1 MKDPRPWW
9 HRGGAVGVVTTTLAA
24 LALAAAPVG
33 AEPSS
38 PPPPPPA
45 ESQDGPPTEGEAAI
59 PCTPLHV
66 IGFQGTGQSGDN
78 ANPTVDSGFLGDT
91 VTKPLLGEATR
102 GSVSRQFVPY
112 AADFGFSNA
121 TYVESMTGGVTTG
134 IKVIT
139 DYLSRCPSSKLA
151 LVGFSQGAQI
161 ADELARMIGNR
172 ETNAPAKADQV
183 AAVSLFSSPIRPNQA
198 EIFPTGA
205 GTSAA
210 KYPST
215 TSTTTATSTAVSQR
229 LSPST
234 PPGVDANALSGLQL
248 GAVTAAPGGGLSTP
262 LSKSN
267 GYGAL
272 SGRVASWCNAG
283 DLACSTPADAP
294 LARVVA
300 NIGGQSHFSAQDP
313 LRTVADIATA
323 LGGSVL
329 RTGASALANDIKFDN
344 GKFTIATPNKTL
356 LGRLAENTD
365 PRSTADNDIIRN
377 VIKVGVMGF
386 QAAVSV
392 AQDVLTPANIASIA
406 AVGLV
411 DPLSALLTFG
421 SKLGSAVLELFPPAT
436 ISSGVRY
443 IFNEITKDVTDN
455 AGLVQMAT
463 DLRYWD
469 SARQHTS
476 YDSAQVGAEGQS
488 PAKFTVEWFTKLAT
502 ALEKK
507 AATSTA
513 KATTPRPAGPTT
525 SKPASPTTVT
535 TTR

>member
-1 MKDPRPWW
+1 MKNPQPLWR
-9 HRGGAVGVVTTTLAA
+9 RGGVVCAVAALSAA
-24 LALAAAPVG
+24 LALG
-33 AEPSS
+33 AVPATAQ
-38 PPPPPPA
+38 PPAPPPPA
-45 ESQDGPPTEGEAAI
+45 EAHDGRPPQGEAAI

-91 VTKPLLGEATR
+91 VTKPLLGESVR

-112 AADFGFSNA
+112 SADFGFSTA
-121 TYVESMTGGVTTG
+121 TYIQSMTSGVTTG

-139 DYLSRCPSSKLA
+139 DYLGRCPDSKLA
-151 LVGFSQGAQI
+151 IVGYSQGAQI
-161 ADELARMIGNR
+161 ADEIARMIGGR
-172 ETNAPAKADQV
+172 EPNAPAKADQV
-183 AAVSLFSSPIRPNQA
+183 AAVSLFSSPIRPNKA

-205 GTSAA
+205 GSSAA
-210 KYPST
+210 KYPSSSTT
-215 TSTTTATSTAVSQR
+215 TSTPGTVVSQR
-229 LSPST
+229 LSPSA
-234 PPGVDANALSGLQL
+234 PPGVDASALAGLQL
-248 GAVTAAPGGGLSTP
+248 GAVAPAPGGGLSTP

-283 DLACSTPADAP
+283 DLGCSTPADAP

-313 LRTVADIATA
+313 LRTVSDIATA

-344 GKFTIATPNKTL
+344 GKFSIATPNKTL
-356 LGRLAENTD
+356 MGRLAENTD

-377 VIKVGVMGF
+377 VLKVGVMGF

-392 AQDVLTPANIASIA
+392 AQDVLTPANIAQIA

-411 DPLSALLTFG
+411 DPLSALVTFG
-421 SKLGSAVLELFPPAT
+421 TKLGGAVLELFPPAT

-443 IFNEITKDVTDN
+443 IFNEISKDVTDN

-469 SARQHTS
+469 TARQHMS
-476 YDSAQVGAEGQS
+476 YDSAQVGVEGQS
-488 PAKFTVEWFTKLAT
+488 PAKFTVEWFTRLAT
-502 ALEKK
+502 ALEQK
-507 AATSTA
+507 AAKSTA
-513 KATTPRPAGPTT
+513 KVTTRPAAPAQAT
-525 SKPASPTTVT
+525 SKPSVSPTTAT